1 MSTRRAKQHE
11 SDVIVDSG
19 HRKWLKT
26 WNHKGF
32 GSKWRMEASGRA
44 PKFRTRAYNR
54 AKEFENEILNKK
66 AQQSL
71 KTEPLG
77 LLQFVKAPFEQS
89 RYKDIFRGERGLWK
103 D

>member
-1 MSTRRAKQHE
+1 MSTRRAKQRK

-19 HRKWLKT
+19 HRKWLKS

-54 AKEFENEILNKK
+54 VKELEDESLNKK
-66 AQQSL
+66 AQQPL
-71 KTEPLG
+71 KAEPLG
-77 LLQFVKAPFEQS
+77 LLRFVKAPFDPDPFEPFWATKEDKQ
-89 RYKDIFRGERGLWK
+89 
-103 D
+103 